1 MVVAA
6 SQPPPGVEAHAQGI
20 PSGMTPM
27 QGSRHTGPN
36 SYRGPNPTHFDRQQQ
51 GHWPFYYVQPSQ
63 PYLPCQWPMP
73 MPYVPYGGFP
83 GLGYGMVLPPF
94 PPASYVEAPGYILP
108 HTQLHMVDYRRMRAP
123 HLAPAMAYQARR
135 FRYQHMT
142 PSGRVMVSSEVQT
155 EPVSA
160 NSQQQGYNVVKSTQN
175 SSESGRS
182 TDSSSVLS
190 SIPNDQSACPERGCS
205 MLDKMA
211 GDTAKITAVQNGIL
225 FQAEEVRIECSGSPS
240 AAMKIT
246 HSKETTELA
255 SSADGALLQ
264 CNVGSAEDMVLR
276 CFQPLPFG
284 DEERKCTKDHSHLE
298 DPCPDILML
307 SCPPNGSVNT
317 LEGSIVAPVE
327 PVNSTLVV
335 QGDPSLVN
343 SAQDMCGN
351 SKNIH
356 FKILRLPLD
365 LQCLDEFRQMDASVW
380 SVESLMPY
388 VPTSEWMMQN
398 GLMTPGKQSLPTVME
413 VPAESAQQ
421 SSKSPADATPCLLET
436 GAVIELDGQ
445 DSMTSFESFSPLLLS
460 ASRLAEFGNEY
471 YNKLSSNIQKI
482 SNLGN
487 LAEGQSETHQDTKV
501 QCGPQSPNAASKK
514 LKEEMTIQN
523 VVAEFGPKEEDCT
536 MTLFPE
542 SPLKHKE
549 QLCKSCSVEHSTD
562 ICSGS
567 PSSKAGCIKRRKV
580 SRAHLTGNMGKA
592 PLCAT
597 CMGAPEKKA
606 RCKVAAIKAN
616 TELNKKNKEM
626 SEVSENDVYP
636 TKKCLAQLYKV
647 QNPHSGKHLEKCPM
661 SLQSKLREQ
670 NCLCEDTRASQST
683 SLWNKNRRSPN
694 NDITWGKNEENLAL
708 SAMEGW
714 TDAEQRFIGEKS
726 GRGSVQASDGESTKS
741 GGNVRTQNKPKQ
753 YTRSLD
759 VHRKD
764 TRY

>member
-1 MVVAA
+1 MVVAT
-6 SQPPPGVEAHAQGI
+6 SQPPPGVETHAQGI
-20 PSGMTPM
+20 PSGMMPM

-36 SYRGPNPTHFDRQQQ
+36 SYRGPNPNHFDRQQQ
-51 GHWPFYYVQPSQ
+51 GNWPFFYVQPSQ

-73 MPYVPYGGFP
+73 MPYVPYGGLP

-94 PPASYVEAPGYILP
+94 PPPSYVEAPGYILP
-108 HTQLHMVDYRRMRAP
+108 HTQLHMVDYRRMMAP
-123 HLAPAMAYQARR
+123 HLAPTMAYQARR

-175 SSESGRS
+175 RSESGRS

-190 SIPNDQSACPERGCS
+190 SIPNEDQSACPERGCS
-205 MLDKMA
+205 MLNKMA
-211 GDTAKITAVQNGIL
+211 GDTAKTTAVQNGGIL

-240 AAMKIT
+240 AVKIT

-255 SSADGALLQ
+255 SSADGELLQ
-264 CNVGSAEDMVLR
+264 CNVGSAEDVVLR

-284 DEERKCTKDHSHLE
+284 DKERKGTKDLSHLE
-298 DPCPDILML
+298 DPCPDILMV
-307 SCPPNGSVNT
+307 SCPLNGSVST

-335 QGDPSLVN
+335 QGDPSLVK

-351 SKNIH
+351 PKSIH

-365 LQCLDEFRQMDASVW
+365 LQCLDEFRQMEASVW
-380 SVESLMPY
+380 SVDSLMPY
-388 VPTSEWMMQN
+388 VPTSEWMIQN
-398 GLMTPGKQSLPTVME
+398 SLMTPGKQSLPIVME

-436 GAVIELDGQ
+436 GAVIELGQ
-445 DSMTSFESFSPLLLS
+445 DSITSLESLLP
-460 ASRLAEFGNEY
+460 
-471 YNKLSSNIQKI
+471 
-482 SNLGN
+482 
-487 LAEGQSETHQDTKV
+487 
-501 QCGPQSPNAASKK
+501 CGPQSPNAASKK

-523 VVAEFGPKEEDCT
+523 VMAEFGPNEEDCT

-542 SPLKHKE
+542 SPLKHE
-549 QLCKSCSVEHSTD
+549 QMCKRCSVKHSTD

-567 PSSKAGCIKRRKV
+567 RSSKAGKRHKV
-580 SRAHLTGNMGKA
+580 SRAHLTGNTVKG
-592 PLCAT
+592 PLCAK
-597 CMGAPEKKA
+597 CMGVPEKKA

-616 TELNKKNKEM
+616 TELNNKINEM

-670 NCLCEDTRASQST
+670 NCLCEDMRASQST
-683 SLWNKNRRSPN
+683 SSWNKNRHSMN
-694 NDITWGKNEENLAL
+694 NDITWAKNEENLAL

-726 GRGSVQASDGESTKS
+726 WRGSVQGSDGESTKS
-741 GGNVRTQNKPKQ
+741 GGNMRTHNKPKL

-759 VHRKD
+759 VHRRD